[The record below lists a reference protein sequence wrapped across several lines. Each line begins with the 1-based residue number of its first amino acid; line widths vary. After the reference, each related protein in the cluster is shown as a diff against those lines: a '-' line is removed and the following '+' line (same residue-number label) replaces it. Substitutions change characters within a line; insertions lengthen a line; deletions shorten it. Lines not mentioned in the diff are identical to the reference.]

1 MDTVVTYLSNT
12 SKEELLKTSVKALLI
27 TFGFSILNYLKKI
40 WNDQQYFK
48 RRGIPGPSY
57 SFFMGNALQLIKN
70 KNPSKKIEE
79 WTKIYGTTYG

>member
-1 MDTVVTYLSNT
+1 MDTVVSYFSNT
-12 SKEELLKTSVKALLI
+12 SKEELLMTSLKALLI

-48 RRGIPGPSY
+48 RRGIPGPKF
-57 SFFMGNALQLIKN
+57 SFFMGHTRHLRKN
-70 KNPSKKIEE
+70 KNFSKNIEK

>member
-1 MDTVVTYLSNT
+1 MDTVVSYFSNT
-12 SKEELLKTSVKALLI
+12 SKEELLMTSLKALLI

-57 SFFMGNALQLIKN
+57 SFLFGNTVQIKKD
-70 KNPSKKIEE
+70 KNTSKKLEE
-79 WTKIYGTTYG
+79 LTKIYGTTYG